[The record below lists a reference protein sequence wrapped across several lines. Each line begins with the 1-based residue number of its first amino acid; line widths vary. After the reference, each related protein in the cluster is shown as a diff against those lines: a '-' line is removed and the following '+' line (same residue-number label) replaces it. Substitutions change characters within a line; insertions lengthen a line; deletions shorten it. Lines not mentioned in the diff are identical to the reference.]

1 MRLLSFCLHLLISS
15 ILPLSA
21 YAIDNCGIA
30 VKGQTPQRIVTL
42 NQHSTE
48 LLLQLGVGD
57 RMVGTAYPDDAIWQ
71 PLKAA
76 YDRIPRLSVFYP
88 TVEQVLFSNADF
100 IVGGFNSA
108 FSPQGVG
115 DRHWWQKHGINSY
128 LLPSNCSEQVD
139 MDTIWQSI
147 RELGEILNVTAN
159 AQKEIK
165 RQQHIL
171 SQLSP
176 LQNEAKVLLWS
187 HDENSPYIVG
197 GRGIGQEMIR
207 LAGARNIG
215 DSIPRP
221 WGHITWEAILLAKP
235 DLIIF
240 VEADWAPA
248 SSKQSFIQSHPV
260 LSQQLS
266 SIPSITMPF
275 SETIE
280 GIRTAQGVLRINK
293 ALADL
298 EDTR

>member
-1 MRLLSFCLHLLISS
+1 MRLWSLLPLLIISF
-15 ILPLSA
+15 IPLSA
-21 YAIDNCGIA
+21 YSIDNCGITIH
-30 VKGQTPQRIVTL
+30 GQTPQRIVTL

-48 LLLQLGVGD
+48 LLLQLGVSD
-57 RMVGTAYPDDAIWQ
+57 RIVGTAYPDDAIWQ

-76 YDRIPRLSVFYP
+76 YDRIPRLSAFYP
-88 TVEQVLFSNADF
+88 TVEQVLFGDADF
-100 IVGGFNSA
+100 IVGGFTSA
-108 FSPQGVG
+108 FSAQGVG
-115 DRHWWQKHGINSY
+115 DRQWLQKHGVNSY
-128 LLPSNCSEQVD
+128 LLPSNCSDQVN
-139 MDTIWQSI
+139 METIWQSI
-147 RELGEILNVTAN
+147 RELGEILNVSAN
-159 AQKEIK
+159 AQEEIK
-165 RQQHIL
+165 RQQRIL
-171 SQLSP
+171 SQRQP
-176 LQNEAKVLLWS
+176 LVSKAKVLIWS

-197 GRGIGQEMIR
+197 GQGIGQEMIR
-207 LAGARNIG
+207 LAGAKNIG

-221 WGHITWEAILLAKP
+221 WGHITWEAILLDKP

-248 SSKQSFIQSHPV
+248 RSKESFIQSHPV

-298 EDTR
+298 EDNR